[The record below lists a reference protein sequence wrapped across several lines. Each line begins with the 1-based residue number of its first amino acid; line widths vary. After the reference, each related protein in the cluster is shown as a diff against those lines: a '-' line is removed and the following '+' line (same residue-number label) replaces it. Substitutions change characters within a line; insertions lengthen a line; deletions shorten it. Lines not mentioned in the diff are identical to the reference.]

1 MIHLSMKSRYV
12 INENCK
18 ISQPEEHYCR
28 MKGTDRYP
36 SEKVLWYLCNAEI
49 GSTCTDVNKARKNLF
64 AKKSSVQRIPPTR
77 AALEQH
83 VKRAVFQGG
92 HIWGQTLIPQPV
104 LPSPSSWGWIKTNDK
119 LYEPHWTTL
128 PEASKTC
135 YELVSCGCKKGCRSR
150 CKCKKAALK
159 CTALCVCEGE
169 CSTN

>member
-1 MIHLSMKSRYV
+1 MRPLRYQNAACRPSRDLSYSCMTEQAPVLMST
-12 INENCK
+12 
-18 ISQPEEHYCR
+18 
-28 MKGTDRYP
+28 ML
-36 SEKVLWYLCNAEI
+36 EKLL
-49 GSTCTDVNKARKNLF
+49 
-64 AKKSSVQRIPPTR
+64 AKKSSVQSISPTH

-104 LPSPSSWGWIKTNDK
+104 LPSPSSWEWIKTNNG

-135 YELVSCGCKKGCRSR
+135 FELVSCGCKKGCCSS

-159 CTALCVCEGE
+159 CTVLCVCERE
-169 CSTN
+169 CSAN